1 VLCVI
6 FSYPAKNF
14 GKENHYK
21 IDHRQILLVA
31 DDLDARY
38 VDLRLA
44 IAEHFSENCE
54 PSVPLYMVVL
64 ALEAIDAVLRGE
76 GSVLIDLPPGVT

>member
-1 VLCVI
+1 MLCVI

-44 IAEHFSENCE
+44 IAEHFSENCDSTSARRDE
-54 PSVPLYMVVL
+54 LTVRAQS
-64 ALEAIDAVLRGE
+64 AIEFAV
-76 GSVLIDLPPGVT
+76 S